1 MSFANAT
8 TPVSK
13 PAPPVKAAKERVA
26 AISREDFLKNAE
38 PIEVRICGYPVML
51 DPRVFSSGSYGF
63 GPAGAPPKI
72 DIKFGEGKDAVVVS
86 LCLSMSLVVANSK
99 PKG

>member
-8 TPVSK
+8 TPK
-13 PAPPVKAAKERVA
+13 TAAQKAAERPAREA
-26 AISREDFLKNAE
+26 AISRENFLENAE

-51 DPRVFSSGSYGF
+51 DPRVFASGSYGY
-63 GPAGAPPKI
+63 GPVGAPPKI
-72 DIKFGEGKDAVVVS
+72 DVKFGEGKDAVIVS
-86 LCLSMSLVVANSK
+86 LCLSMSLVVANSR